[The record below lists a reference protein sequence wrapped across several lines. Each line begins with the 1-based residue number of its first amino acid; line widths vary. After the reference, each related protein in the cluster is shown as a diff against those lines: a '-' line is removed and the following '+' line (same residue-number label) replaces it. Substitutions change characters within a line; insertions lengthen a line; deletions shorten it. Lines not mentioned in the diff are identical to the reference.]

1 MTEHIFGEQVR
12 KMTIGILKITLYAP
26 WVHSLKEKRMEV
38 RKITQ
43 RTENKFHISIAETDH
58 QDLHQKIGIG
68 IVFIAGDGR
77 MADSVM
83 DHVLSFISG
92 ITEAEIIDVERQT
105 EVW

>member
-1 MTEHIFGEQVR
+1 
-12 KMTIGILKITLYAP
+12 MTIGILKIILYAP

-38 RKITQ
+38 RKIT
-43 RTENKFHISIAETDH
+43 RRAGNKFNISIGETDF
-58 QDLHQKIGIG
+58 QDVHQKIGIG
-68 IVFIAGDGR
+68 IVFVVGDGR

-83 DHVLSFISG
+83 DHVLSFVSG